1 MYDMYDES
9 NDDHN
14 ILQEEHDYD
23 GQGVAGKKKTSA
35 LNPFDAF
42 SLPGG
47 LLHPLKSKLL
57 KKGNGGLLPSP
68 MEHLSKDPCGKWK
81 IEKDN
86 QRAALNVKEFYLE
99 NKQQSEKEK
108 KKKKGKCGWWG
119 RRGRRVAKKRLEQEI
134 SEKSQPPKKKK
145 TRQDRDYG
153 RKSKWDYLDYDKA
166 NPFPTLDLSA
176 KVNNLVLIQKLTKF
190 SFTA

>member
-23 GQGVAGKKKTSA
+23 GQGVAGKEKTSA

-86 QRAALNVKEFYLE
+86 QRAALKVKAFYLQ
-99 NKQQSEKEK
+99 NKEEKEK
-108 KKKKGKCGWWG
+108 KKKKSKCGWWG
-119 RRGRRVAKKRLEQEI
+119 RRGRRVARKRLEQEVSQK
-134 SEKSQPPKKKK
+134 SEPPKKKK
-145 TRQDRDYG
+145 TRQGLDYG
-153 RKSKWDYLDYDKA
+153 RKIKGDYLECDRA

-176 KVNNLVLIQKLTKF
+176 KVNHLVLILKLTKLF
-190 SFTA
+190 VTA